1 MIKDNGLTHEEIWE
15 LAIIINN
22 SDGGMP
28 SNYLKELILQ
38 NKRKEISNDEI
49 LTRLKEYYSE
59 KGNRSV
65 Y

>member
-22 SDGGMP
+22 SDGVMP